1 MEALTASALRG
12 VWATVLLPLRDDESI
27 DLDVLAT
34 ALDHV
39 LASGVQGVY
48 TNGTAGEFHT
58 LTEAEYDRLH
68 ALVADRCAAA
78 GMPFQLGASHPSGQL
93 SLDRIARAAALRP
106 GAIQVVLPDW
116 LPLGQE
122 EVLAAVERMAAVAD
136 GVPLVL
142 YNPPYAKT
150 RVSPEL
156 FGTLADEIPALVGV
170 KVPGG
175 DDAWYARMAD
185 AVGDRLAIFVAG
197 HTLASGYAR
206 GAAGAYSNVAC
217 LSPGGAA
224 RWYAQMTTDLPAAL
238 ALEERLRGF
247 LDAHIAPLGRAGYS
261 DPALDKTLAAI
272 GGWAPIGTRVRWPHR
287 WVPQEAVPAL
297 RAAAQAAVPE
307 LVEPVARDHLTSVER
322 GGW

>member
-1 MEALTASALRG
+1 MESLTASALHG
-12 VWATVLLPLRDDESI
+12 VWATVLLPIRDDESI
-27 DLDVLAT
+27 DFDRLAV
-34 ALDHV
+34 ALDRV
-39 LASGVQGVY
+39 LASGVHGIY

-68 ALVADRCAAA
+68 ALVAERCTAA

-93 SLDRIARAAALRP
+93 SLERIARAADLRP
-106 GAIQVVLPDW
+106 CAIQVVLPDW
-116 LPLGQE
+116 LPLGPD
-122 EVLAAVERMAAVAD
+122 EVLASVERMAAVAD

-150 RVSPEL
+150 QIPPEL
-156 FGTLADEIPALVGV
+156 FGKLADEVPALIGV

-175 DDAWYARMAD
+175 DDAWYTRMAD
-185 AVGDRLAIFVAG
+185 AVGGRLAIFVAG

-217 LSPGGAA
+217 LSPAGAA
-224 RWYAQMTTDLPAAL
+224 RWYALITSDLPAAL
-238 ALEERLRGF
+238 AFEERLRGF
-247 LDAHIAPLGRAGYS
+247 LDAHIGPLGRAGHS

-287 WVPQEAVPAL
+287 SVDEVAVPAL
-297 RAAAQAAVPE
+297 RAAAEAAVPE
-307 LVEPVARDHLTSVER
+307 LFIGP
-322 GGW
+322 

>member
-1 MEALTASALRG
+1 MNPLTAAGLRG
-12 VWATVLLPLRDDESI
+12 VWPTVLLPIRPDESI
-27 DLDVLAT
+27 DADRLAV
-34 ALDHV
+34 ALDH
-39 LASGVQGVY
+39 LLGAGVHGVY

-58 LTEAEYDRLH
+58 LGEAEYDRLH
-68 ALVADRCAAA
+68 ELVARRCGAA
-78 GMPFQLGASHPSGQL
+78 GVPFQLGASHPSGQL

-106 GAIQVVLPDW
+106 AAIQVVLPDW
-116 LPLGQE
+116 LPLGAD

-150 RVSPEL
+150 QVGPEL
-156 FGTLADEIPALVGV
+156 FGRLADEVPVLIGV

-175 DDAWYARMAD
+175 DDAWYARMGD
-185 AVGDRLAIFVAG
+185 AVGERLAVFVAG

-217 LSPGGAA
+217 LSPAGAA
-224 RWYAQMTTDLPAAL
+224 RWYEQMTTDLPAAQ
-238 ALEERLRGF
+238 AFEERLRGF
-247 LDAHIAPLGRAGYS
+247 LDAHIAPLARAGYC

-287 WVPQEAVPAL
+287 SVDEDAVPAL
-297 RAAAQAAVPE
+297 RVAAEAAVPE
-307 LVEPVARDHLTSVER
+307 LFAPPATVA
-322 GGW
+322 

>member
-1 MEALTASALRG
+1 VEPLTAAALRG
-12 VWATVLLPLRDDESI
+12 VWATVLLPVREDESI
-27 DLDVLAT
+27 DVDRLAA
-34 ALDHV
+34 ALDRV
-39 LASGVQGVY
+39 LASGVHGIY

-58 LTEAEYDRLH
+58 LTDAEYDWLH
-68 ALVADRCAAA
+68 ALVADRCTRA
-78 GMPFQLGASHPSGQL
+78 GVPFQLGASHPSGQL

-116 LPLGQE
+116 LPLGPD
-122 EVLAAVERMAAVAD
+122 EVLAAVARMANVAD

-150 RVSPEL
+150 QVRPEL
-156 FGTLADEIPALVGV
+156 FGKLADEVPALVGV

-175 DDAWYARMAD
+175 DDTWFARMAD
-185 AVGDRLAIFVAG
+185 AVGGRLAVFVAG

-206 GAAGAYSNVAC
+206 GAAGAYSNMAC

-224 RWYAQMTTDLPAAL
+224 RWYAQITTDLPTAL
-238 ALEERLRGF
+238 AFEQRLRGF
-247 LDAHIAPLGRAGYS
+247 LDAHIGPLARAGYC

-287 WVPQEAVPAL
+287 SVPEEAIPAL
-297 RAAAQAAVPE
+297 RAAAEAAVPE
-307 LVEPVARDHLTSVER
+307 LFAPA
-322 GGW
+322 

>member
-1 MEALTASALRG
+1 VEPLTASTLRG
-12 VWATVLLPLRDDESI
+12 AWATVLLPLRDDDGI
-27 DLDVLAT
+27 DLDVLAA

-39 LASGVQGVY
+39 LASGVHGVY

-58 LTEAEYDRLH
+58 LTDAEYDGLH

-116 LPLGQE
+116 LPLGPD
-122 EVLAAVERMAAVAD
+122 EVLGAVERMATVAD

-150 RVSPEL
+150 QVLPEL
-156 FGTLADEIPALVGV
+156 FGKLADEVPALVGV

-175 DDAWYARMAD
+175 DDAWYARMAN
-185 AVGDRLAIFVAG
+185 AVGGRLAIFVAG

-217 LSPGGAA
+217 LSPAGAA
-224 RWYAQMTTDLPAAL
+224 RWYAQITSDLPAAL
-238 ALEERLRGF
+238 EFEGRLRSF
-247 LDAHIAPLGRAGYS
+247 LDAHIGPLGRAGYS

-287 WVPQEAVPAL
+287 WVPEEAIPPL
-297 RAAAQAAVPE
+297 RAAAEAAVPE
-307 LVEPVARDHLTSVER
+307 LFTEP
-322 GGW
+322 